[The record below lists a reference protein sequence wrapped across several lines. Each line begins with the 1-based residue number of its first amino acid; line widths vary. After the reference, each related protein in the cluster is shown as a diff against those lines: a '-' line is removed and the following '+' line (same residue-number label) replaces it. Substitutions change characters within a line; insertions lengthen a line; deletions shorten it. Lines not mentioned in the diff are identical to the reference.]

1 MLNLGDGGDQN
12 LSTASTWKVLVY
24 DKFCQDMV
32 RMERME
38 IPSDNRQFTSFNF
51 TRRHF
56 ARSYRNSDVST
67 ICPISTDI
75 CFPCFPNASMLPQ
88 LSALVCDVTSAPFF
102 HFFALAGGRVSASES
117 GRAAK
122 SRSRPAITLGD

>member
-38 IPSDNRQFTSFNF
+38 IPSHNSQFTSFNF
-51 TRRHF
+51 MRRHF
-56 ARSYRNSDVST
+56 ALSYRNSDVST
-67 ICPISTDI
+67 IMSY
-75 CFPCFPNASMLPQ
+75 FN
-88 LSALVCDVTSAPFF
+88 
-102 HFFALAGGRVSASES
+102 
-117 GRAAK
+117 
-122 SRSRPAITLGD
+122 